1 MPKIVDHDERRAL
14 IVEALWRVIARDG
27 AHEVSVRHVAAEAGM
42 PKSSIGHYVGTMPQL
57 LGLAVDQ
64 LVQSNI
70 DYVLSLDLLDLDA
83 DKATE
88 VLFTLVPVS
97 ERRRHMSGVWLLLVS
112 QAGADAEIS
121 DVLYGLNVSVSEGL
135 HDVLVGMRQQGL
147 VDASR
152 DIGVEVRR
160 LHALIDGLA
169 IQCLTDPHLR
179 SEADVRAI
187 LRHEVARLADPDP
200 VTQRTIAASGR

>member
-1 MPKIVDHDERRAL
+1 MPKIVDHDERRRI

-42 PKSSIGHYVGTMPQL
+42 PKSSIAHYVGTMPQL

-64 LVQSNI
+64 LVQDNT
-70 DYVLSLDLLDLDA
+70 DYMLSLDPLVLDV
-83 DKATE
+83 DKVTE
-88 VLFTLVPVS
+88 VLVTLVPV
-97 ERRRHMSGVWLLLVS
+97 RDRQRHMSGVWLLLVA
-112 QAGADAEIS
+112 QAGADPETAA
-121 DVLYGLNVSVSEGL
+121 VLHRLNESVVEGIGDIL
-135 HDVLVGMRQQGL
+135 RGMQQQGL
-147 VDASR
+147 LDTHR
-152 DIGVEVRR
+152 DIDLEARR

-169 IQCLTDPHLR
+169 LQCLTDPQLR
-179 SEADVRAI
+179 SEAEVRAI

>member
-1 MPKIVDHDERRAL
+1 MPKIVDHDERRKV

-57 LGLAVDQ
+57 LGLAVDE
-64 LVQSNI
+64 LLQSNT
-70 DYVLSLDLLDLDA
+70 DYLMSLDVLDLDV

-88 VLFTLVPVS
+88 VLYTLVPVS

-112 QAGADAEIS
+112 QAGADSEIA
-121 DVLYGLNVSVSEGL
+121 DVLHRLNISVSEGL

-147 VDASR
+147 VDPGR
-152 DIGVEVRR
+152 DIAVEVRR

-169 IQCLTDPHLR
+169 LQCMTDPTLR
-179 SEADVRAI
+179 RESDVRSI
-187 LRHEVARLADPDP
+187 LREEVARLAEP
-200 VTQRTIAASGR
+200 VSASVR

>member
-1 MPKIVDHDERRAL
+1 MPKIVDHDERRRV
-14 IVEALWRVIARDG
+14 IVEALWRVVARDG

-64 LVQSNI
+64 LMESNTAHI
-70 DYVLSLDLLDLDA
+70 MQLDVLNLDA
-83 DKATE
+83 ETVTE
-88 VLFTLVPVS
+88 VLCTLVPVS

-112 QAGADAEIS
+112 QAAADPEFA
-121 DVLYGLNVSVSEGL
+121 DVLHRLNMSVDEGL
-135 HDVLVGMRQQGL
+135 GDLLRGMAQRDL
-147 VDASR
+147 LDPSR
-152 DIGVEVRR
+152 DIEAETRR

-169 IQCLTDPHLR
+169 LQSMTDPTLR

-187 LRHEVARLADPDP
+187 LRAEVNALGQPC
-200 VTQRTIAASGR
+200 VTSVR